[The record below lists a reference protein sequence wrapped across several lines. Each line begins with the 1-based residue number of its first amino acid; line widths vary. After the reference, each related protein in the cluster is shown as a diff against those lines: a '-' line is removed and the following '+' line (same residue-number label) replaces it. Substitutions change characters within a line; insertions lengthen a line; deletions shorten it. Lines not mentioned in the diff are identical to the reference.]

1 MLVVTSKHSVLDWF
15 ETANNKTVHSPIHIT
30 ALEKGVH
37 FDVEYERKRLTKTWI
52 KGKEVDP
59 VLFAAITGIK
69 TTLNGRG
76 PYPPLAING
85 VITDLPSE
93 QALLDLFD
101 GHRVQRMGRVS
112 AEWLEPLE
120 EEPKISTSFVFIRER
135 ILIQHKMRN
144 WAHTLDHRASWT
156 PASMERELE
165 LLMRQRQYRGVRI
178 SINPIELRRQ
188 HAHPDC
194 VFRFAHHEA
203 LVPA

>member
-1 MLVVTSKHSVLDWF
+1 MLVVTSKHSALDWF
-15 ETANNKTVHSPIHIT
+15 ATANKPDVRGPLHIT

-69 TTLNGRG
+69 TTLNSKA

-85 VITDLPSE
+85 VITDIPSE

-112 AEWLEPLE
+112 AEWLDPLE
-120 EEPKISTSFVFIRER
+120 EDPKISTSFVFIRER
-135 ILIQHKMRN
+135 ILLQHKMRS
-144 WAHTLDHRASWT
+144 WVHAIDYHPSWT
-156 PASMERELE
+156 HGSMERELE
-165 LLMRQRQYRGVRI
+165 LLMLQKQYRGVRI
-178 SINPIELRRQ
+178 SINPVELRAQ